1 MEELRIGP
9 RHYLTCLWPGLSE
22 LWWRGRISAL
32 PAAIAFTAVINVLL
46 VARFFYEQWL
56 AGPLVSLAC
65 WILFATW
72 CVLTIRS
79 IRELPQLLTPRIA
92 SEIPDRFPEAQAA
105 FLRGDYDV
113 AEAILTAGLKIEPRD
128 PPALL
133 LLTSVYRH
141 TGRLHAAELLLKETR
156 RVEAADAWDLEWR
169 TEHERLQRDRE
180 AASQDDDEGLE
191 NNANDD
197 PSDID
202 ANAESASESSGSEAI
217 GGASTQDF
225 GQATKAAA

>member
-22 LWWRGRISAL
+22 LWWRGRIAAL
-32 PAAIAFTAVINVLL
+32 PAAIAFTAVVNVLL

-79 IRELPQLLTPRIA
+79 IRELPLLLTPRAA
-92 SEIPDRFPEAQAA
+92 SETPDRFPEAQAA

-113 AEAILTAGLKIEPRD
+113 AETVLTAALKVEPRD
-128 PPALL
+128 PPSLL
-133 LLTSVYRH
+133 LLASVYRH
-141 TGRLHAAELLLKETR
+141 TGRLHAAELLLKETGR
-156 RVEAADAWDLEWR
+156 IEAADAWQLEWR
-169 TEHERLQRDRE
+169 AENERLRRDRE
-180 AASQDDDEGLE
+180 EASRVDDQGVE
-191 NNANDD
+191 NSTD
-197 PSDID
+197 PASADV
-202 ANAESASESSGSEAI
+202 AEEI
-217 GGASTQDF
+217 GGEQ
-225 GQATKAAA
+225 AAA